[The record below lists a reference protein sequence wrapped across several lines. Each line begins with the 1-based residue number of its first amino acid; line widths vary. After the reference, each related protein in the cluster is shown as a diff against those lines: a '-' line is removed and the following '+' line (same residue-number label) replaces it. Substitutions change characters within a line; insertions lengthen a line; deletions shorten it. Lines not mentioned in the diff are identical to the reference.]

1 MIGVKMTREEHIA
14 FLNDDANIRK
24 CDGCPENIHSDN
36 WQDRL
41 PCGQY
46 RCWVA
51 IHATIP
57 ERSTHEDR
65 G

>member
-1 MIGVKMTREEHIA
+1 MIGGKMTREEHIA

-36 WQDRL
+36 WQDKL

-51 IHATIP
+51 IHAAIP
-57 ERSTHEDR
+57 ENGDDK
-65 G
+65 

>member
-1 MIGVKMTREEHIA
+1 MTREEHIEY
-14 FLNDDANIRK
+14 LNNPANIRK
-24 CDGCPENIHSDN
+24 CKGCPENIHADN

-51 IHATIP
+51 VQAAIP
-57 ERSTHEDR
+57 ERGDE
-65 G
+65 

>member
-51 IHATIP
+51 IHAAIP
-57 ERSTHEDR
+57 ERSDEGDE
-65 G
+65 